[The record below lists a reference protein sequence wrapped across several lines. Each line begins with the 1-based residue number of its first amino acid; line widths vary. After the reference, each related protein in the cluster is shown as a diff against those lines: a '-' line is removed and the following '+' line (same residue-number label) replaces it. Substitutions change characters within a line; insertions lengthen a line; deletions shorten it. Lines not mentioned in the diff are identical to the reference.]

1 MLHAW
6 RWRLKVGKH
15 IFLKSVVNLAE
26 LPRDGKPQVALVGRS
41 NVGKSSLINHLAGQK
56 ALARVSSSA
65 GRTKTINLY
74 QLEPKYYLVDMPGYG
89 FAHASKEKQIEFGNL
104 IADYLEQTPSIA
116 LVLLVV
122 DAFVGPTD
130 HDQDM
135 LDLLRAA
142 KRPFIMIVN
151 KVDKLSQSELVKLER
166 TLAADY
172 GHIPHIL
179 HSMHVGKDRDRI
191 LVAIHAAL
199 ADTKNS
205 PAL

>member
-1 MLHAW
+1 M
-6 RWRLKVGKH
+6 
-15 IFLKSVVNLAE
+15 
-26 LPRDGKPQVALVGRS
+26 GRS

-56 ALARVSSSA
+56 ALARVSQSA

-74 QLEPKYYLVDMPGYG
+74 QLERYYYVVDMPGYG
-89 FAHASKEKQIEFGNL
+89 FAHASKEQQSEFGNL
-104 IADYLEQTPSIA
+104 IADYLESDANIA

-130 HDQDM
+130 LDQAM
-135 LDLLRAA
+135 LDLLREA

-172 GHIPHIL
+172 EHIPHIF
-179 HSMHVGKDRDRI
+179 HSMHSGKDRDHA
-191 LVAIHAAL
+191 LGAIHEALIAAKPSE
-199 ADTKNS
+199 T
-205 PAL
+205 